1 MPELSLNS
9 FFGMQSTKEPP
20 AAGLLKTG
28 SSSLQGNQSNHGK
41 NSFLAKLA
49 HSMNNKA
56 TIDNKD
62 ATTIPPE
69 LNSTD
74 ETSTEVINHLIDI
87 ASMSAST
94 NIAANV
100 SSDQTLLYQILNHN
114 IPVEALANGI
124 ANNSIN
130 NDKVSPVPIQAQV
143 PTNTLPGHAPPVNQG
158 SSAFSDTNIEL
169 AKIAQGTTGSSQQEL
184 PPTSLIDKL
193 NTSQISSKTN
203 EQNAKDIL
211 NKLIPAKISGATGE
225 EPPSQSS
232 TISGKQIAESHN
244 GSNTNILNVQV
255 DTNKNSNKEQA
266 PAPSVNNVN
275 TKING
280 QSETGILNRLNPAK
294 IADTTGEAPLSQS
307 SKTPGKQIAESHKGS
322 DTNHDNQN
330 IAKINK
336 LNAAGVLNKLNPVK
350 TGATAGGE
358 PPSQATTIPGTQV
371 AESHK
376 GANTNN
382 QNNTSAN
389 NQNTANSTAK
399 PDNAP
404 TIEKAS
410 SEQTLQASKTSDS
423 GTDSTSQSN
432 PRPAQTDS
440 TESPKIFEIR
450 PESAGAI
457 VSKSSDSTTT
467 TSINSGVNGVN
478 ADEVLLPSNTSSNN
492 SSFNNQTADTPNE
505 SYNNAVTTSQKAEPG
520 KDFTSTLSQIN
531 NSTKPFESLGR
542 DTADNIVQKAK
553 LFMDGGKSEVKIQL
567 NPPEL
572 GTLKLEFEVE
582 DDNLELKI
590 KVERSGVKDVID
602 KDIPRLR
609 ELLSNSDVDVAK
621 LDVSL
626 QEKEDEKLSQM
637 DKDLQSDSE
646 GDSAKDLQDQDSES
660 LEDSIEEESIEYD
673 KDSNKINI
681 LA

>member
-280 QSETGILNRLNPAK
+280 QSETGIL
-294 IADTTGEAPLSQS
+294 S
-307 SKTPGKQIAESHKGS
+307 
-322 DTNHDNQN
+322 
-330 IAKINK
+330 
-336 LNAAGVLNKLNPVK
+336 
-350 TGATAGGE
+350 
-358 PPSQATTIPGTQV
+358 
-371 AESHK
+371 
-376 GANTNN
+376 
-382 QNNTSAN
+382 
-389 NQNTANSTAK
+389 
-399 PDNAP
+399 
-404 TIEKAS
+404 
-410 SEQTLQASKTSDS
+410 
-423 GTDSTSQSN
+423 
-432 PRPAQTDS
+432 
-440 TESPKIFEIR
+440 
-450 PESAGAI
+450 
-457 VSKSSDSTTT
+457 
-467 TSINSGVNGVN
+467 
-478 ADEVLLPSNTSSNN
+478 
-492 SSFNNQTADTPNE
+492 
-505 SYNNAVTTSQKAEPG
+505 
-520 KDFTSTLSQIN
+520 
-531 NSTKPFESLGR
+531 
-542 DTADNIVQKAK
+542 
-553 LFMDGGKSEVKIQL
+553 
-567 NPPEL
+567 
-572 GTLKLEFEVE
+572 
-582 DDNLELKI
+582 
-590 KVERSGVKDVID
+590 
-602 KDIPRLR
+602 
-609 ELLSNSDVDVAK
+609 
-621 LDVSL
+621 
-626 QEKEDEKLSQM
+626 
-637 DKDLQSDSE
+637 
-646 GDSAKDLQDQDSES
+646 
-660 LEDSIEEESIEYD
+660 
-673 KDSNKINI
+673 
-681 LA
+681 